1 MRWDKDLWL
10 PVVVQ
15 SCFWIWQW
23 FQGQHMRSMHD
34 FQTQSLQG
42 WERKPSD
49 PGIFASSQ
57 NWCLELKL
65 HRSYDINSRGK
76 IPFHSKIKLS
86 EFSNSR
92 GKESTQGVRESDK
105 TNGQCYWLLWDMC
118 SNLIE
123 TWYIKTLQCFLI
135 SFAGLGITTRMTLP
149 CFEASHDASGGLEC
163 DCTNISNSHTHA
175 VKPISFYPNRIEF
188 PFLFTRYV
196 TCLCMNFCSD
206 IIIVL
211 VIHDVL
217 TM

>member
-1 MRWDKDLWL
+1 
-10 PVVVQ
+10 
-15 SCFWIWQW
+15 
-23 FQGQHMRSMHD
+23 MHH

-57 NWCLELKL
+57 NWCLELNLKR

-123 TWYIKTLQCFLI
+123 TWYIKTLQCFWI

-149 CFEASHDASGGLEC
+149 CFEASHDASGGTGMRLHKHLKFPHSC
-163 DCTNISNSHTHA
+163 RKTNLFLSKQNLIPFAFHTICHLPLHELLQWYHHSPGHPWRPDH
-175 VKPISFYPNRIEF
+175 VKAENHQNDPKR
-188 PFLFTRYV
+188 
-196 TCLCMNFCSD
+196 
-206 IIIVL
+206 
-211 VIHDVL
+211 
-217 TM
+217 